1 VVNIGLVYDQLR
13 PDERL
18 IIDAA
23 KSNRIRLDL
32 FDTNQMA
39 FEVTG
44 KQNGLKDTDVLL
56 QRCISYFR
64 SVHATAALESYGKMV
79 VNSHKVA
86 TICGN
91 KLLASIRLAQA
102 KIPTPRTF
110 LAFTMESALGALEE
124 LGYPAVM
131 KPIVGSWGR
140 LVAQVK
146 DPDTAKS
153 IIESREYMH
162 PVQQLYYLQEK
173 VKRPD
178 RDIRC
183 YVIGDNAVAA
193 IYRHAPPDDW
203 RTNTAKGGVA
213 ENCPITPEL
222 AEVSIRAAQAMGGGA
237 FGVDLMETESGLVVH
252 EVNHT
257 TEFKNTVRV
266 TKVDIPTLLL
276 NFAIE
281 QIKR

>member
-1 VVNIGLVYDQLR
+1 MLYDQIR

-23 KSNRIRLDL
+23 KRDGIDL
-32 FDTNQMA
+32 TLYDTNQLV

-44 KQNGLKDTDVLL
+44 DDGGIELADVFL

-64 SVHATAALESYGKMV
+64 SIHVTALLESRGRPV
-79 VNSHKVA
+79 VNAFKA
-86 TICGN
+86 TSICGN
-91 KLLASIRLAQA
+91 KLLASITLSRA

-110 LAFTMESALGALEE
+110 LTFTEESSLEALHE
-124 LGYPAVM
+124 LGYPAVL
-131 KPIVGSWGR
+131 KPVVGSWGR
-140 LVAQVK
+140 LVAQLS
-146 DPDTAKS
+146 DDDSARS

-162 PVQQLYYLQEK
+162 PIQQVFYIQERI
-173 VKRPD
+173 KRPD

-183 YVIGDNAVAA
+183 YVIGDQAVAA
-193 IYRHAPPDDW
+193 IYRHAAQGDW
-203 RTNTAKGGVA
+203 RTNTARGGVA
-213 ENCPITPEL
+213 ESCPITPEL
-222 AEVSIRAAQAMGGGA
+222 AELSVKAAEVMGGGA

-266 TKVDIPTLLL
+266 TGVDIPKLILEYTILQ
-276 NFAIE
+276 AK
-281 QIKR
+281 Q